1 MVHILADGPEKQ
13 LINDLY
19 HEHVHTN
26 CFLSLLSMQQI
37 RMCELSALRT
47 GKGIAE

>member
-1 MVHILADGPEKQ
+1 MHILADGPEQQ

-19 HEHVHTN
+19 NEYVHTN
-26 CFLSLLSMQQI
+26 CFLSLLSMPQI

-47 GKGIAE
+47 GKEIAE